1 MYHPRCKDVHSTYF
15 EGISTP
21 PEGSQYTADELD
33 EMAQQYEAQQKQ
45 GYCERQEKR
54 YERIGKYS
62 LDEDNQRIYGARAKA
77 YGEKAEQFGKVAKS
91 FEKQPEYLRNNLP
104 KGYKDTRNIGNPISE
119 EDLSDIMNYAA
130 ENGVQIGTADNITG
144 GFEHY
149 CGDKNV
155 LYSMIDELK
164 RQQESSLFKNSKAD
178 KMILKYDNVLG
189 FENDNSKIDI
199 GAFAITKGR
208 TITLNKFMFDDTQYL
223 KKEYEEAVKEGFFVK
238 DSTIDNIIAH
248 EVGHV
253 IDHKTKGLYQKVFK
267 SLVNQ
272 SNLKGVSIDE
282 YLVENISIYAS
293 DLAKDDKYHELLA
306 EINSLLKTNPES
318 GIIKIIKSEE
328 VIL

>member
-1 MYHPRCKDVHSTYF
+1 
-15 EGISTP
+15 
-21 PEGSQYTADELD
+21 
-33 EMAQQYEAQQKQ
+33 
-45 GYCERQEKR
+45 
-54 YERIGKYS
+54 
-62 LDEDNQRIYGARAKA
+62 
-77 YGEKAEQFGKVAKS
+77 
-91 FEKQPEYLRNNLP
+91 
-104 KGYKDTRNIGNPISE
+104 
-119 EDLSDIMNYAA
+119 
-130 ENGVQIGTADNITG
+130 
-144 GFEHY
+144 
-149 CGDKNV
+149 
-155 LYSMIDELK
+155 
-164 RQQESSLFKNSKAD
+164 
-178 KMILKYDNVLG
+178 
-189 FENDNSKIDI
+189 
-199 GAFAITKGR
+199 
-208 TITLNKFMFDDTQYL
+208 MFDDTQYL
-223 KKEYEEAVKEGFFVK
+223 KKEYEEAVKAGLFVK